1 MYKIC
6 SIQFTNH
13 PVLGNLFLNFC
24 DKTGTPVDTVILA
37 GENGTGKSTI
47 LHEMYNFLSGPG
59 KFDIKMEMEITNEE
73 KENYKIYYGAQVTG
87 GSRSSWSKVVK
98 HVGTTISDYTS
109 RDKLGLKGIYSDTE
123 IGFKG
128 GQIHTVSSSQLDA
141 FEGNHMSSTN
151 LPNEV
156 KQLLIDI
163 QALDDAAIA
172 QAVQDNPT
180 ARYCELQVPRRM
192 ERFTNAFGRMFD
204 DLSYSRIDNVGG
216 HKEIYFRKKGK
227 EIPIDDL
234 SSGEK
239 QIVYRGCFLL
249 RDRNAINGA
258 FVFIDEPEI
267 SLHPKWQMKIMDY
280 YKGIFSDAEGKQTS
294 QIFVVTH
301 SPFII
306 HNENRRNDKVI
317 VLARDDAGNVIVKD
331 RPEYYN
337 FTSEEAVQDAF
348 AIDLGPSMKPTVY
361 LEGKTDVQYFRKA
374 AEVFGMALPF
384 DFECVGYIDEKG
396 NARNTG
402 STYIKKAYDFLAAR
416 QFPVK
421 FICLSDCDTGF
432 KEESKGNV
440 LNTTLKKYDNLWGIN
455 VGIENALVFPG
466 SMDKET
472 YYAITET
479 VKPDGGREAHSVLKK
494 QELCDAVCHM
504 PEDVQ
509 REILI
514 HLKEKIEELLA
525 WYNGESGYESGNQ
538 KQD

>member
-1 MYKIC
+1 MYKFC
-6 SIQFTNH
+6 SIQFKGH
-13 PVLGNLFLNFC
+13 PVLGNLSLNFC
-24 DKTGTPVDTVILA
+24 DKTGNPVDTVILA
-37 GENGTGKSTI
+37 GENGVGKSTI
-47 LHEMYNFLSGPG
+47 LHEIYHILSNA
-59 KFDIKMEMEITNEE
+59 IHCEIEMEIINELKE
-73 KENYKIYYGAQVTG
+73 KYKIHYFRNPEIDDQILHIKIERYVGNELC
-87 GSRSSWSKVVK
+87 GSGSLS
-98 HVGTTISDYTS
+98 
-109 RDKLGLKGIYSDTE
+109 KLGLKGIYSDTE

-128 GQIHTVSSSQLDA
+128 SQIYTVSSSQLDA
-141 FEGNHMSSTN
+141 FMGNRMSSPS
-151 LPNEV
+151 LPNEI

-172 QAVQDNPT
+172 QAVQDNQT
-180 ARYCELQVPRRM
+180 ARYCELQVPQRM
-192 ERFTNAFGRMFD
+192 KRFTTAFGRMFD

-227 EIPIDDL
+227 EIPIDAL

-239 QIVYRGCFLL
+239 QIVYRGCFFL
-249 RDRNAINGA
+249 RDRNAMNGA

-317 VLARDDAGNVIVKD
+317 VLARDSAGNIIVKD

-348 AIDLGPSMKPTVY
+348 AIDMGPSLKSRVF
-361 LEGKTDVQYFRKA
+361 LEGKTDVQYFKKA
-374 AEVFGMALPF
+374 AEAFGMALPF
-384 DFECVGYIDEKG
+384 DFVCVGSNDEKK
-396 NARNTG
+396 NAKNTG
-402 STYIKKAYDFLAAR
+402 CTCIKKAYKFLTSQ
-416 QFPVK
+416 QFAVK

-440 LNTTLKKYDNLWGIN
+440 LSTTLKQYDNQWGITK
-455 VGIENALVFPG
+455 GIENALVFPA
-466 SMDKET
+466 SMNKND
-472 YYAITET
+472 YYKKTKF
-479 VKPDGGREAHSVLKK
+479 VKGDGGDRGSSDLIKTK
-494 QELCDAVCHM
+494 LCDAICHM

>member
-1 MYKIC
+1 MFKIR
-6 SIQFTNH
+6 SIQFIDH
-13 PVLGNLFLNFC
+13 PVLGNLSLNFC
-24 DKTGTPVDTVILA
+24 DKTGNPVDTVILA

-59 KFDIKMEMEITNEE
+59 KFDIKMEMEITNGE
-73 KENYKIYYGAQVTG
+73 KEKYKIHYQA
-87 GSRSSWSKVVK
+87 KVINGTK
-98 HVGTTISDYTS
+98 TFRVGIGKYVENKLAKTIS
-109 RDKLGLKGIYSDTE
+109 RDELALKGIYSDVE

-128 GQIHTVSSSQLDA
+128 TQIYTVSSLQLDA
-141 FEGNHMSSTN
+141 FKGNRISSSS

-172 QAVQDNPT
+172 QAVQANPT
-180 ARYCELQVPRRM
+180 ARYCELQMPRRM

-227 EIPIDDL
+227 EISIDDL

-249 RDRNAINGA
+249 RDRNAMNGA

-317 VLARDDAGNVIVKD
+317 VLARDSAGNIIVKD

-348 AIDLGPSMKPTVY
+348 AIDMGPSVKPTVY
-361 LEGKTDVQYFRKA
+361 LEGKTDVQYFKKA
-374 AEVFGMALPF
+374 AEAFDMALPF
-384 DFECVGYIDEKG
+384 DFACVGYIDEKG

-421 FICLSDCDTGF
+421 FICLSDCDTKF

-440 LNTTLKKYDNLWGIN
+440 LNTTLKQYDNRWGIS
-455 VGIENALVFPG
+455 VGIENALVFPE
-466 SMDKET
+466 SMDKER
-472 YYAITET
+472 YYTITET
-479 VKPDGGREAHSVLKK
+479 VKPDGGRETHSVLKK

-525 WYNGESGYESGNQ
+525 WYNGESGYESGSQTKN
-538 KQD
+538 

>member
-1 MYKIC
+1 
-6 SIQFTNH
+6 
-13 PVLGNLFLNFC
+13 
-24 DKTGTPVDTVILA
+24 
-37 GENGTGKSTI
+37 
-47 LHEMYNFLSGPG
+47 
-59 KFDIKMEMEITNEE
+59 
-73 KENYKIYYGAQVTG
+73 
-87 GSRSSWSKVVK
+87 
-98 HVGTTISDYTS
+98 
-109 RDKLGLKGIYSDTE
+109 
-123 IGFKG
+123 
-128 GQIHTVSSSQLDA
+128 
-141 FEGNHMSSTN
+141 MSSTN

-348 AIDLGPSMKPTVY
+348 AIDMGPSMKPTVY

-374 AEVFGMALPF
+374 AEVFGMVLPF

-402 STYIKKAYDFLAAR
+402 STCIKKAYDFLVAR

-421 FICLSDCDTGF
+421 FICLSDCDTKF

-440 LNTTLKKYDNLWGIN
+440 LNTTLKQYDNRWGIS
-455 VGIENALVFPG
+455 VGIENALVFPE
-466 SMDKET
+466 SMDKER
-472 YYAITET
+472 YYAITEI

-504 PEDVQ
+504 TEEVQ
-509 REILI
+509 QEILI